1 MARQPIPQ
9 QSSRRISM
17 VREPRPQ
24 PTMEEIESRDRDR
37 LRRVLHSGP
46 MRLVADAVIAAGEP
60 VEIETETHI
69 VTMTA
74 TPK

>member
-24 PTMEEIESRDRDR
+24 PTPEEVENRNRDR
-37 LRRVLHSGP
+37 LRRVLHGGA
-46 MRLVADAVIAAGEP
+46 MRLIADAVIAAGEP